1 MMLMDRANLS
11 FILLLLWNRP
21 WNNWED
27 RRGFLV
33 LGKVE
38 DEKIIIINFSERQ
51 LKINF
56 NKMIK

>member
-11 FILLLLWNRP
+11 FILLLLWNRL

-38 DEKIIIINFSERQ
+38 DEKIIIIKFSVRQ
-51 LKINF
+51 FKN
-56 NKMIK
+56 